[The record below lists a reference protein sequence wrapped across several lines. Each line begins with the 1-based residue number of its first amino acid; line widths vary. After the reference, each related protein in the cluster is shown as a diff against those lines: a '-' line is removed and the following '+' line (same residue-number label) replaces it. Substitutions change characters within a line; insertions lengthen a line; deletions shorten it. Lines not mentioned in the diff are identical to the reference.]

1 MFLFQFLFHFC
12 RCLLLSKVGRPPLLT
27 PSEELLV
34 LRFVEGVRRRG
45 GVVDVETL
53 ILIAKEIVQVERGE
67 GAPLPALDHV
77 QGISFFSFIF

>member
-1 MFLFQFLFHFC
+1 MFLFQFLFNFC
-12 RCLLLSKVGRPPLLT
+12 RCSLLSKVGQPPLLT

-34 LRFVEGVRRRG
+34 LPFVEGVRRRG